1 MPTASERALTEA
13 AGWQRLAGHWGSQE
27 TPEVWADRPPR
38 EKDVVVFY
46 DPREDL
52 DKRVGDWGHRL
63 PDHDL
68 ASLAQFAAALA
79 GTEAEGWDSGAGD
92 IATRAYEARR
102 FLLGDRVLHWAVPW
116 LDAVEQSSAK
126 HRGHAQA
133 DRDFLLNLADEM
145 RVAPAIPGR
154 EGLVAEGED
163 SFGPLD
169 TNANQDAWVS
179 SLWSGHLIL
188 GPTEDLATDYRAA
201 ATRWRAVA
209 VRHPGSAQIWADL
222 ADRATTT
229 AANLAG

>member
-1 MPTASERALTEA
+1 MPTASERALSEA
-13 AGWQRLAGHWGSQE
+13 ADWQRLAGHWDSEE
-27 TPEVWADRPPR
+27 TPDVWADRPPR

-46 DPREDL
+46 DPGEDL
-52 DKRVGDWGHRL
+52 NKRVGDWGHRL

-68 ASLAQFAAALA
+68 ASLAGFAAALA
-79 GTEAEGWDSGAGD
+79 RTEAEGWDSGAGD

-116 LDAVEQSSAK
+116 LDAVGQSYA
-126 HRGHAQA
+126 RYRDHAHT

-145 RVAPAIPGR
+145 RVAPTIPGR

-169 TNANQDAWVS
+169 TNADRDAWVS
-179 SLWSGHLIL
+179 SLWSGDLTL
-188 GPTEDLATDYRAA
+188 RPTGDLATTYESA
-201 ATRWRAVA
+201 ATRWRAFA
-209 VRHPGSAQIWADL
+209 VRHPGSAQIWTDL

-229 AANLAG
+229 AAILAA